1 MTFVRPFHIK
11 SVSQAG
17 KPRIWVNGQKVRGAG
32 SAGGMSV
39 APVLVKD
46 CAKNVEADD
55 PQRRYRDC
63 FYLGP
68 IAADGGKIPP
78 MVVLG
83 AASRWVAPL
92 RSILVGFGIFSLG
105 SLSDLWLHQ
114 HAERLFIAI
123 MADALIGVGVGLLVL
138 LYERRQ
144 RQNIIRKL
152 EVIRLMN
159 HHVRNSLQ
167 VISFAASSPNQ
178 ELAREVRAAMERIEW
193 ALREVLPG
201 QREDISDLPLHP
213 HANDPKPKIVA

>member
-1 MTFVRPFHIK
+1 
-11 SVSQAG
+11 
-17 KPRIWVNGQKVRGAG
+17 
-32 SAGGMSV
+32 
-39 APVLVKD
+39 
-46 CAKNVEADD
+46 
-55 PQRRYRDC
+55 
-63 FYLGP
+63 
-68 IAADGGKIPP
+68 

-83 AASRWVAPL
+83 SGSRWVAPL
-92 RSILVGFGIFSLG
+92 RSILVGSGIFSLG

-114 HAERLFIAI
+114 HAERLFLAI
-123 MADALIGVGVGLLVL
+123 LADALIGLGVGLLVL

-144 RQNIIRKL
+144 RQSIITKL

-178 ELAREVRAAMERIEW
+178 EPAEEVRAAMERIEW

-201 QREDISDLPLHP
+201 QREDISDMPLHP